1 MDKKYLNICHM
12 NVICEL
18 KSIEKKS
25 EKLNLAEFISGERL
39 FISNIRYGS
48 NVAILIDS
56 AQNVSIN

>member
-1 MDKKYLNICHM
+1 M